1 MDTKFMLAFEIGYA
15 DFLRKVLT
23 TQLREIE
30 NALKQ
35 GFSDNDEFM
44 QRIESLC
51 RETSIEM
58 PLGEEV
64 KELIDFSTKIFRRKI
79 YEAVSEVSQ
88 YCKLVVRADEET

>member
-1 MDTKFMLAFEIGYA
+1 MDTKFMLAFEMGYT

-35 GFSDNDEFM
+35 GFSNNDEFM

-58 PLGEEV
+58 PLNEEV

-79 YEAVSEVSQ
+79 YEAVGEVSQ

>member
-15 DFLRKVLT
+15 DFLRKVLI

-44 QRIESLC
+44 QRIE
-51 RETSIEM
+51 IYV
-58 PLGEEV
+58 EE
-64 KELIDFSTKIFRRKI
+64 L
-79 YEAVSEVSQ
+79 Q
-88 YCKLVVRADEET
+88 